1 METCVPLQG
10 IAGHINGGGADIPS
24 SSRTMLTE
32 RLSVSEDG
40 EGVKAPG
47 RTSPGSDLISIAPQ
61 NLNVWVY
68 FTAIWDCSD
77 RSRENAPSEE

>member
-10 IAGHINGGGADIPS
+10 IAGHINGGGAGTPS
-24 SSRTMLTE
+24 SSRKLFTE
-32 RLSVSEDG
+32 RHSVSEDG

-47 RTSPGSDLISIAPQ
+47 RTSPGSDLFWTAPQ

-68 FTAIWDCSD
+68 FTAIWDCSN

>member
-1 METCVPLQG
+1 MAVALTSRPVPG
-10 IAGHINGGGADIPS
+10 
-24 SSRTMLTE
+24 RMLVE
-32 RLSVSEDG
+32 RFSVSEDG

-47 RTSPGSDLISIAPQ
+47 RASPGSDLLAIAPQ